1 MIRRMMPEDSVYGAW
16 PLSGEIDIAEVRG
29 NDGDSYPDGRN
40 SVGSALHW
48 GTAPQTDVFYK
59 TSGKHNL
66 RRSDYSDGY
75 HTYGLEWSQN
85 YLYTYL
91 DSRLLQVLYVGFG
104 SKYGD
109 MYTRGGFANMP
120 LNGSVYVLL
129 HCL

>member
-1 MIRRMMPEDSVYGAW
+1 MLLLVRTITNYSQDDARR
-16 PLSGEIDIAEVRG
+16 L
-29 NDGDSYPDGRN
+29 
-40 SVGSALHW
+40 W

-59 TSGKHNL
+59 TSGKHDL

-129 HCL
+129 HWL

>member
-1 MIRRMMPEDSVYGAW
+1 MIRRMMPEDSVYGGW

-59 TSGKHNL
+59 TSGKHDL

-129 HCL
+129 HWL